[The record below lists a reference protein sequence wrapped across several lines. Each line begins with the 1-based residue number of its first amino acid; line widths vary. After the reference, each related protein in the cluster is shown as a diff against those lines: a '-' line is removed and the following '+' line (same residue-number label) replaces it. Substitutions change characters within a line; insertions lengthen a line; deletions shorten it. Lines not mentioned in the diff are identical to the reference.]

1 MVITYILHDIS
12 KKIRSIK
19 PYYMV
24 LHVPAFITWTL
35 HVHLHV
41 LLQIIL
47 HVILHLNYMVITYI
61 LHDISKKIRSIKPGP
76 PLPPPPHAR
85 LPPTPPPLT
94 RSPLR
99 QRARSPI
106 PPPLVRPRGVGQ
118 AVGRAVALPPQPVL
132 GGLSLQ
138 LSKRTSARF
147 GQSALCTG
155 HSLNRHAWQ

>member
-1 MVITYILHDIS
+1 
-12 KKIRSIK
+12 
-19 PYYMV
+19 
-24 LHVPAFITWTL
+24 
-35 HVHLHV
+35 
-41 LLQIIL
+41 
-47 HVILHLNYMVITYI
+47 MVITYI

-76 PLPPPPHAR
+76 PLPPPR
-85 LPPTPPPLT
+85 TLDPPPLT

>member
-1 MVITYILHDIS
+1 MDITSKFTCMITYYFTCH
-12 KKIRSIK
+12 
-19 PYYMV
+19 
-24 LHVPAFITWTL
+24 FTWY
-35 HVHLHV
+35 
-41 LLQIIL
+41 
-47 HVILHLNYMVITYI
+47 YMVITYI
-61 LHDISKKIRSIKPGP
+61 LHDISKKNSSHQARTPP
-76 PLPPPPHAR
+76 PL
-85 LPPTPPPLT
+85 PLT

-99 QRARSPI
+99 QSSPHSPGAPARALVPPS

-147 GQSALCTG
+147 GQSALSSCTG

>member
-1 MVITYILHDIS
+1 MT
-12 KKIRSIK
+12 
-19 PYYMV
+19 
-24 LHVPAFITWTL
+24 F
-35 HVHLHV
+35 
-41 LLQIIL
+41 
-47 HVILHLNYMVITYI
+47 LNKFAPSSQ
-61 LHDISKKIRSIKPGP
+61 DPPSPP
-76 PLPPPPHAR
+76 PLPRTLAR
-85 LPPTPPPLT
+85 PLPLT

-106 PPPLVRPRGVGQ
+106 PPPLVRPRGVGQAAQ

>member
-1 MVITYILHDIS
+1 
-12 KKIRSIK
+12 
-19 PYYMV
+19 
-24 LHVPAFITWTL
+24 
-35 HVHLHV
+35 
-41 LLQIIL
+41 
-47 HVILHLNYMVITYI
+47 MVITYI

-76 PLPPPPHAR
+76 PLPF
-85 LPPTPPPLT
+85 
-94 RSPLR
+94 
-99 QRARSPI
+99 
-106 PPPLVRPRGVGQ
+106 VRPRGVGQ